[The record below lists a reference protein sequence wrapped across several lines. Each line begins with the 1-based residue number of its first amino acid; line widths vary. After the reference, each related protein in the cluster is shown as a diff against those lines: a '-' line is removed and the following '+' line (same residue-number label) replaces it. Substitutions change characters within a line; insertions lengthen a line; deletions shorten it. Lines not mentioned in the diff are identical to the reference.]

1 VGPPTTDHVLSFVPQ
16 GPAGTRGFRQIDGWI
31 DDVLPLLDG
40 QPRRLV
46 LSVPLVPTGSTF
58 ASVIAGDG
66 HRRLTKLGAAL
77 RAADRGRSV
86 IRLGWESNAAW
97 PRWRAVGHERDY
109 RRAFRAVVRTLRAA
123 APRLRFEWNL
133 TCNAPSEPPAWYPGD
148 HYVDLVGMDCYART
162 IGRSDRW
169 SGPLNWLAGFAQQHG
184 KRIAVSEWGTSL
196 NDATLVRTFLCW
208 ANQHSVAYHNYWDV
222 QKAGEAD
229 TRLERQPEAL
239 AAYRANCV

>member
-1 VGPPTTDHVLSFVPQ
+1 MGARRVAAGLLAAVIAAGALVACEPPASAGTIGRGGYVGQPTAAAVQAFSDLVGPPATDHVLSFVPQ
-16 GPAGTRGFRQIDGWI
+16 GPAGTRGFRQIDGWV

-109 RRAFRAVVRTLRAA
+109 RRAFRAVV
-123 APRLRFEWNL
+123 
-133 TCNAPSEPPAWYPGD
+133 
-148 HYVDLVGMDCYART
+148 
-162 IGRSDRW
+162 
-169 SGPLNWLAGFAQQHG
+169 
-184 KRIAVSEWGTSL
+184 TSL

-208 ANQHSVAYHNYWDV
+208 ANGHSVAYHNYWDV

-229 TRLERQPEAL
+229 TRLEQQPEAL
-239 AAYRANCV
+239 DAYRANCA